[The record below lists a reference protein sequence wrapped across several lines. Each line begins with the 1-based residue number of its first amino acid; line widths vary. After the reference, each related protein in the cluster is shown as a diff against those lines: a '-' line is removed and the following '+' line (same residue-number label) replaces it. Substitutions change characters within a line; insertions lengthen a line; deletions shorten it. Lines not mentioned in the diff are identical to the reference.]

1 MNISSIFGFF
11 LAIVVLGYA
20 VYDAKGATAVLL
32 NAHALMIVL
41 GGTLGAS
48 FISFP
53 VKRILGLTFIAFKKL
68 IGFNSYDYSKII
80 REVISVA
87 EGLRTDANFAKN
99 SLPRIQNLFFKEGLQ
114 LIING
119 ASEEQL
125 LDIMEARAETARRR
139 YMAEVNMFRTMGK
152 FPPAFGLLGT
162 TFGMISLLNQLGSPD
177 AQKLIGPSM
186 AVGLTATLY
195 GIAITNFVFIP
206 IAENL
211 SANGADDYAARKMV
225 VEGLVLIKRKT
236 HPLLV
241 EEKMKSYL
249 LPSERAAV
257 ERKRGSGSAAAG
269 ARPAQ

>member
-1 MNISSIFGFF
+1 MNISSIFGFL

-20 VYDAKGATAVLL
+20 VFDAKGATAVLL
-32 NAHALMIVL
+32 NLHAFMIVV
-41 GGTLGAS
+41 GGTMGAS
-48 FISFP
+48 FVSFP
-53 VKRILGLTFIAFKKL
+53 VRRIFSLSIIALKKL
-68 IGFNSYDYSKII
+68 VGLDSYDYSKII

-87 EGLRTDANFAKN
+87 EGMRTDPAFAKN
-99 SLPRIQNLFFKEGLQ
+99 SLPRVQNLFFKEGLQ
-114 LIING
+114 LIVNG
-119 ASEEQL
+119 ATEEQL
-125 LDIMEARAETARRR
+125 LDIMEARAETSRRR
-139 YMAEVNMFRTMGK
+139 YLAEVNMFRTMGK

-195 GIAITNFVFIP
+195 GIAITNFIFIP

-257 ERKRGSGSAAAG
+257 ERKRGTASAAAPG
-269 ARPAQ
+269 AAR